1 MRNLLLIT
9 LIIAFVGCKTTT
21 PEQLAKR
28 DERKAKR
35 IANRAYADSM
45 YLAQRKEYMIE
56 LQGDNFPESQDQDN
70 DHQDE

>member
-1 MRNLLLIT
+1 MKKLIMIVTLLF
-9 LIIAFVGCKTTT
+9 FVGCKATV
-21 PEQLAKR
+21 EQQMKR
-28 DERKAKR
+28 EERKAKR

-56 LQGDNFPESQDQDN
+56 LQGENFPESQDQDN

>member
-9 LIIAFVGCKTTT
+9 LVIAFVGCKATT

-35 IANRAYADSM
+35 IANRA
-45 YLAQRKEYMIE
+45 KEK
-56 LQGDNFPESQDQDN
+56 NT
-70 DHQDE
+70 